1 VIILG
6 LVGMR
11 IDYDE
16 LRRIHRLEKNTS
28 KLVEVEE
35 DFVDLLNV
43 FVEEEKKKY
52 LASLKNFSASDA
64 REFTNLKRVVED
76 IFLMREKKLLNKAL
90 ISSHTKEI
98 DGEKMAHQEKDTFK
112 KLLKILEDHYELYE
126 SLFGEKEKR
135 ESELVL
141 VKILKDV
148 PTFVGTDM
156 KEYGPFSEGQ
166 SVSLPSKVARLFV
179 TRKIAEEK

>member
-1 VIILG
+1 
-6 LVGMR
+6 MR

-28 KLVEVEE
+28 KLVEVDD
-35 DFVDLLNV
+35 DFIDSLQA

-64 REFTNLKRVVED
+64 REFTNLKRVVEE
-76 IFLMREKKLLNKAL
+76 IFLMRQKKLLNKAL
-90 ISSHTKEI
+90 ISSRTKEV
-98 DGEKMAHQEKDTFK
+98 DGEKMSTQEKEAFR
-112 KLLKILEDHYELYE
+112 KLLRILEDQFSFYE

-135 ESELVL
+135 EAEMVSL
-141 VKILKDV
+141 KILKDV

-156 KEYGPFSEGQ
+156 KEYGPFSDGEE
-166 SVSLPSKVARLFV
+166 VELPAKIAKLFLS
-179 TRKIAEEK
+179 RKIAEEK